1 MIPFPFYIELSH
13 FLDQFLLPVR
23 KKKEKKSKIM
33 NPFAIIVAVKQSS
46 EQSSPGNL
54 KAKESFF

>member
-1 MIPFPFYIELSH
+1 
-13 FLDQFLLPVR
+13 
-23 KKKEKKSKIM
+23 M

-54 KAKESFF
+54 KAKESFFLKQQYYRA